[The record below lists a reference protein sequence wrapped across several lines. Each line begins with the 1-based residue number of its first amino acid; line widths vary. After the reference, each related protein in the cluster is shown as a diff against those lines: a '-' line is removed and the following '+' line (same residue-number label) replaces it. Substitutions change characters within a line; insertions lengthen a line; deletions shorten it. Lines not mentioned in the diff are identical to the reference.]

1 MHMRNILI
9 TLAYRAGQK
18 LSFDLRRAA
27 VRLGLILSQ
36 RSSDLAGRKP
46 K

>member
-1 MHMRNILI
+1 M
-9 TLAYRAGQK
+9 LAYRAGQK

-27 VRLGLILSQ
+27 IHLGLILSQ
-36 RSSDLAGRKP
+36 SSSDLVGRKP